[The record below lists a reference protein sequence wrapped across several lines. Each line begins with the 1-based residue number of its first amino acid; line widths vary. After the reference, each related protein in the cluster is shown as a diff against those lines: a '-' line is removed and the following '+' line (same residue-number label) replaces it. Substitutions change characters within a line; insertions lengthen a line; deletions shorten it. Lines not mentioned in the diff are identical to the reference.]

1 MVNAMQRDQLY
12 NVIRPSSGT
21 SASSVDLNV
30 SGVLVKSLPNN
41 AAQFSFNF
49 GKQDQFNIV
58 WNDGTQ
64 TQIAA
69 KNAAATLDY
78 IQKTDLGT
86 KVVMKVSGQK
96 ISGNIGGYFE
106 RNNTYYILAYNLSDA
121 ATSQSDV
128 TLNIRFSNVN

>member
-1 MVNAMQRDQLY
+1 MQRDQLY

-78 IQKTDLGT
+78 IQQADLGAQVIMT
-86 KVVMKVSGQK
+86 ISGK
-96 ISGNIGGYFE
+96 TISGNMKY
-106 RNNTYYILAYNLSDA
+106 
-121 ATSQSDV
+121 
-128 TLNIRFSNVN
+128 